1 MKANK
6 SATPNRT
13 AAAERRA
20 PQPKTANTIL
30 RRRAQPVGGV
40 WFIAREAESG
50 KFLLRFKLPV
60 NLAAKLR
67 RVARE
72 LDQTLT
78 DMICNAIDFHLR
90 YSKTAPEGQ
99 GRDAV

>member
-13 AAAERRA
+13 AAAARRA
-20 PQPKTANTIL
+20 PQPKIPNTIT
-30 RRRAQPVGGV
+30 RRRPTPITGV
-40 WFIAREAESG
+40 WFTAREAESG

-67 RVARE
+67 RIARE
-72 LDQTLT
+72 LDQSLT
-78 DMICNAIDFHLR
+78 DTICDAIDFHLH
-90 YSKTAPEGQ
+90 YSKTAPKGQ
-99 GRDAV
+99 WRDAE